1 MKERLFLRLAG
12 DATCGPETTV
22 PAATLRVFPVSAPL
36 RGHVSQ
42 ILSYRETLPAGQ
54 TLTERVLP
62 DGAVRLMFDFA
73 GSPSA
78 GQATGPSVRVAGASA
93 SPVVLELCGRME
105 SLSVALHPGAAAA
118 VLGLPAGEIEGRAL
132 PLQALWGEEA
142 STLIAQ
148 MTEAEGDA
156 ARVALLATALRRR
169 LNKGS
174 SLHQQRARHAAC
186 LVAGT
191 QGPLSLR
198 QAAAAVNVGERR
210 LQQLFFEHV
219 GVSFRAWARL
229 SRLHACLR
237 LIRQQAQPAWA
248 DVAADAG
255 FYDQAHLANEF
266 RALCGLSPTLFLQRG
281 IAQSSK
287 TAG

>member
-1 MKERLFLRLAG
+1 MKERLFLRLAD

-22 PAATLRVFPVSAPL
+22 PAATLRVFTVGATL

-42 ILSYRETLPAGQ
+42 ILSYRETLPTGQ
-54 TLTERVLP
+54 TVAERVLP

-73 GSPSA
+73 NSPS
-78 GQATGPSVRVAGASA
+78 TGPSVRVAGASA
-93 SPVVLELCGRME
+93 SPVVLQLGGRME

-132 PLQALWGEEA
+132 PLQALWGAEA
-142 STLIAQ
+142 SPLIAQ
-148 MTEAEGDA
+148 MAEAKGDA
-156 ARVALLATALRRR
+156 ARVALLTAALQRR
-169 LNKGS
+169 LTGS
-174 SLHQQRARHAAC
+174 ASIHQQRAQHAAR
-186 LVAGT
+186 LMAGARV
-191 QGPLSLR
+191 PLSLR

-219 GVSFRAWARL
+219 GLSFRAWARL

-248 DVAADAG
+248 EVAADAG

-266 RALCGLSPTLFLQRG
+266 RALCGLSPTVFLQRG
-281 IAQSSK
+281 LAQSSK
-287 TAG
+287 TGD

>member
-1 MKERLFLRLAG
+1 MKERLFLRLA
-12 DATCGPETTV
+12 DDTICGPETTV
-22 PAATLRVFPVSAPL
+22 PAATLRAFPVSPPL

-42 ILSYRETLPAGQ
+42 VLAYRETLPVGE
-54 TLTERVLP
+54 TVTERVLP

-73 GSPSA
+73 DSPSN
-78 GQATGPSVRVAGASA
+78 GPSVRVAGAST
-93 SPVVLELCGRME
+93 SPTVLRLSGRLDG
-105 SLSVALHPGAAAA
+105 LSVALHPGATAA
-118 VLGLPAGEIEGRAL
+118 VLGLPAGEIESQAL
-132 PLQALWGEEA
+132 PLQALWGTEV
-142 STLIAQ
+142 STLAAQ
-148 MTEAEGDA
+148 MAEATSDA
-156 ARVALLATALRRR
+156 ARAALLMAALQRR
-169 LNKGS
+169 LATGA
-174 SLHQQRARHAAC
+174 SLHQQRAHHAAR

-191 QGPLSLR
+191 QGRLSLR

-219 GVSFRAWARL
+219 GLSFRAWARL

-237 LIRQQAQPAWA
+237 LIRQQAAPAWA
-248 DVAADAG
+248 EVAVDAG

-287 TAG
+287 TGD

>member
-1 MKERLFLRLAG
+1 MKERLFLRLAD

-22 PAATLRVFPVSAPL
+22 PAATLRVFPVAAPL

-54 TLTERVLP
+54 TVAERVLP

-78 GQATGPSVRVAGASA
+78 GPSVRVAGASA
-93 SPVVLELCGRME
+93 SPTVLQLSGHME

-118 VLGLPAGEIEGRAL
+118 VLGLPAGELEGRAL
-132 PLQALWGEEA
+132 PLQTLWGAEA
-142 STLIAQ
+142 APLIAQ
-148 MTEAEGDA
+148 MSETKGDT
-156 ARVALLATALRRR
+156 ARIALLAAELQRR
-169 LNKGS
+169 LTNGTS
-174 SLHQQRARHAAC
+174 VHQQRARHAAH
-186 LVAGT
+186 LVSGT
-191 QGPLSLR
+191 QGRMSLR
-198 QAAAAVNVGERR
+198 QAADAVNVGERR

-229 SRLHACLR
+229 SRLHTCLR
-237 LIRQQAQPAWA
+237 LIRQRPQPAWA
-248 DVAADAG
+248 DVAVDAG

-266 RALCGLSPTLFLQRG
+266 RTLCGLSPTLFLQRG

-287 TAG
+287 TGD

>member
-1 MKERLFLRLAG
+1 MKERLFLRLAD

-22 PAATLRVFPVSAPL
+22 PAATLRGFPVAASL
-36 RGHVSQ
+36 CGHISQ

-54 TLTERVLP
+54 TVTERVLP

-73 GSPSA
+73 HSPSA
-78 GQATGPSVRVAGASA
+78 GPSARVAGASA
-93 SPVVLELCGRME
+93 SPVVLQLGGRME

-118 VLGLPAGEIEGRAL
+118 VLGLPAGEMEGQAL
-132 PLQALWGEEA
+132 PLQGLWGAQA
-142 STLIAQ
+142 SSLIAQ
-148 MTEAEGDA
+148 MAEAKGDA
-156 ARVALLATALRRR
+156 ARVALLTAALQRR
-169 LNKGS
+169 LTSGAS
-174 SLHQQRARHAAC
+174 IHQQRAHHAAR
-186 LVAGT
+186 LIAAT
-191 QGPLSLR
+191 RIPLSLR

-219 GVSFRAWARL
+219 GISFRAWVRL

-237 LIRQQAQPAWA
+237 LVRQRPPPSWA
-248 DVAADAG
+248 DVAVDAG

-287 TAG
+287 TGD

>member
-22 PAATLRVFPVSAPL
+22 PAATLRVFPVGAAL
-36 RGHVSQ
+36 QGHVSQ

-54 TLTERVLP
+54 TVTERVLP

-73 GSPSA
+73 DSPSA
-78 GQATGPSVRVAGASA
+78 MRTDGPSVRVSGACA
-93 SPVVLELCGRME
+93 SPTVLRLGGRMQ
-105 SLSVALHPGAAAA
+105 SLSIALHPGTAAA
-118 VLGLPAGEIEGRAL
+118 VLGLPAGELEGHAP
-132 PLQALWGEEA
+132 PLQALWGTEA
-142 STLIAQ
+142 ATLVAQ
-148 MTEAEGDA
+148 MAEAKGDGP
-156 ARVALLATALRRR
+156 RVALLTAALRRR
-169 LNKGS
+169 LTATA
-174 SLHQQRARHAAC
+174 SLHQQRARHAAR
-186 LVAGT
+186 LVAGA
-191 QGPLSLR
+191 QGRLSLR
-198 QAAAAVNVGERR
+198 QAAEAVNVGERR

-237 LIRQQAQPAWA
+237 LIRQQPAPAWA